1 MPCCHP
7 QSSSWPGSW
16 DDPQWLIPLLRV
28 WGSELPFLFIL
39 VEALYTL
46 KVQTACR
53 MQLKLSRVS
62 IMHIV
67 HVPHIRT
74 GTRGRLHDQSHIA
87 SSHSTSLSIIPRKA
101 AFFIC
106 SMTKLNKNEEMGRP
120 YRTLLVVANELDSS
134 PCILTVLLTWKY
146 NTSGRFTKVLDIA
159 FQDQNSCNYWATVCD
174 ALQVTGS
181 G

>member
-1 MPCCHP
+1 MVDSSPSSMRLGTTVFVHSCRSTLHSEGANRMPN
-7 QSSSWPGSW
+7 
-16 DDPQWLIPLLRV
+16 
-28 WGSELPFLFIL
+28 
-39 VEALYTL
+39 AT
-46 KVQTACR
+46 
-53 MQLKLSRVS
+53 KLSRVS
-62 IMHIV
+62 IVHVV

-134 PCILTVLLTWKY
+134 PCILTVQLTWKY